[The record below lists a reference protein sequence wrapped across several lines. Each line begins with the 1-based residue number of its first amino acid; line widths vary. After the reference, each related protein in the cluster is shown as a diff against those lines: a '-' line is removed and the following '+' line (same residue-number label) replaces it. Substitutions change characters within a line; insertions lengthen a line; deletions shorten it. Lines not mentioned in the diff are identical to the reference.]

1 MARTAIGEKDAECQS
16 CQAWTN
22 AARAVGRSGSGARQ
36 KTGAEFAEVLQRQ
49 RSTLASVRALL
60 RPGQRGLR
68 CVQLDAE
75 ARARARVHRRH
86 TEQIEALKQEARG
99 ELFRTHAKLR
109 QQLRL
114 REDRAILCAFFARWH
129 TAALLCCSSRH
140 VPALGPGVSDC
151 HLLHPLPPLP
161 DCHLLHPLTKDE
173 LVPNHELRGRIE
185 ACSAR

>member
-86 TEQIEALKQEARG
+86 TEQLEAFKHEARG
-99 ELFRTHAKLR
+99 ELFRKHAKL
-109 QQLRL
+109 QHQLRL
-114 REDRAILCAFFARWH
+114 REGRAMLCAFFARWH
-129 TAALLCCSSRH
+129 TVVCRMVIRDHVAA
-140 VPALGPGVSDC
+140 V
-151 HLLHPLPPLP
+151 
-161 DCHLLHPLTKDE
+161 
-173 LVPNHELRGRIE
+173 
-185 ACSAR
+185 ARRQGTRTS

>member
-22 AARAVGRSGSGARQ
+22 VARAVGRSGSGARQ

-86 TEQIEALKQEARG
+86 TEQLEAFKHEARG
-99 ELFRTHAKLR
+99 ELFRKHAKL
-109 QQLRL
+109 QHQLRL
-114 REDRAILCAFFARWH
+114 REGRAMLCAFFARWH
-129 TAALLCCSSRH
+129 TVVCRMVIRDHVAA
-140 VPALGPGVSDC
+140 
-151 HLLHPLPPLP
+151 
-161 DCHLLHPLTKDE
+161 
-173 LVPNHELRGRIE
+173 I
-185 ACSAR
+185 ARRQGTRTS

>member
-86 TEQIEALKQEARG
+86 TEQLEAFKHEARG
-99 ELFRTHAKLR
+99 ELFRKHAKL
-109 QQLRL
+109 QHQLRL
-114 REDRAILCAFFARWH
+114 REGRAMLCAFFARWH
-129 TAALLCCSSRH
+129 TVVCRMVIRDHVAA
-140 VPALGPGVSDC
+140 
-151 HLLHPLPPLP
+151 
-161 DCHLLHPLTKDE
+161 
-173 LVPNHELRGRIE
+173 I
-185 ACSAR
+185 ARRQGTRTS

>member
-22 AARAVGRSGSGARQ
+22 AARAVGRSGSDDLGRTIWVPSARP

-86 TEQIEALKQEARG
+86 TEQLEAFKHEARG
-99 ELFRTHAKLR
+99 ELFRKHAKL
-109 QQLRL
+109 QHQLRL
-114 REDRAILCAFFARWH
+114 REGRAMLCAFFARWH
-129 TAALLCCSSRH
+129 TVVCRMVIRDHVAAIASRQ
-140 VPALGPGVSDC
+140 GTRTS
-151 HLLHPLPPLP
+151 
-161 DCHLLHPLTKDE
+161 
-173 LVPNHELRGRIE
+173 
-185 ACSAR
+185 

>member
-86 TEQIEALKQEARG
+86 TEQLEAFKHEARG
-99 ELFRTHAKLR
+99 ELFRKHAKL
-109 QQLRL
+109 QHQLRL
-114 REDRAILCAFFARWH
+114 WEGRAMLCAFFARWH
-129 TAALLCCSSRH
+129 TVVCRMVIRDHVAA
-140 VPALGPGVSDC
+140 
-151 HLLHPLPPLP
+151 
-161 DCHLLHPLTKDE
+161 
-173 LVPNHELRGRIE
+173 I
-185 ACSAR
+185 ARRQGTRTS